1 MPFLC
6 NVTLHPVSPI
16 EYFAIWEVF
25 IDGEVKRR
33 ENGSVYPI
41 LLLEQQ
47 RFASCSAT
55 AGQKMVNYST
65 TTQAIHN
72 R

>member
-1 MPFLC
+1 VESLAFSDKNLRLTHSIKVSQPFC
-6 NVTLHPVSPI
+6 NVTLHPISPI

-33 ENGSVYPI
+33 ENGSVT
-41 LLLEQQ
+41 Q
-47 RFASCSAT
+47 RDVAS
-55 AGQKMVNYST
+55 NPRN
-65 TTQAIHN
+65 I